1 MWFLDSKSSLRF
13 DSNLNFE
20 SKIHVLSRLVQY
32 VLLLTEVIIAP
43 GFIKKLNIKHYPVIV
58 CLWLTTT
65 QGKINFSWFRQD
77 LWFFHGI
84 HTLFHHKFFW
94 WRSSQLDPGQ
104 LTVADDPHII
114 SADNFEVKASSE
126 NNTCEEAIK
135 ESISDCQIIWI
146 MPYFMTLLTKKK
158 LFYSFWISH
167 SM

>member
-13 DSNLNFE
+13 DSNLDFE

-114 SADNFEVKASSE
+114 SADNFDFLFSPLFCFSLNRHYDIFSICLLVLWASC
-126 NNTCEEAIK
+126 N
-135 ESISDCQIIWI
+135 
-146 MPYFMTLLTKKK
+146 
-158 LFYSFWISH
+158 
-167 SM
+167 

>member
-13 DSNLNFE
+13 DSNLDFE

-84 HTLFHHKFFW
+84 HTLLHHKFFW

-114 SADNFEVKASSE
+114 SADNFGSNMVSSK
-126 NNTCEEAIK
+126 N
-135 ESISDCQIIWI
+135 QIW
-146 MPYFMTLLTKKK
+146 KNCSVQ
-158 LFYSFWISH
+158 YSH
-167 SM
+167 ANLV

>member
-13 DSNLNFE
+13 DSNLDFE

-114 SADNFEVKASSE
+114 SADNFARVPPTVEFPTKHWLTDCNCKTFFRKINNFHFACNVSE
-126 NNTCEEAIK
+126 
-135 ESISDCQIIWI
+135 
-146 MPYFMTLLTKKK
+146 PF
-158 LFYSFWISH
+158 
-167 SM
+167 

>member
-13 DSNLNFE
+13 DSNLDFE

-114 SADNFEVKASSE
+114 SADNFGSKALLKNWPKANFLREPWNSAAEKINRNSARLQNSVE
-126 NNTCEEAIK
+126 N
-135 ESISDCQIIWI
+135 S
-146 MPYFMTLLTKKK
+146 P
-158 LFYSFWISH
+158 
-167 SM
+167 

>member
-13 DSNLNFE
+13 DSNLDFE

-77 LWFFHGI
+77 LWFFSWNTHFI
-84 HTLFHHKFFW
+84 SPQIFLVKKFPIGSWATYSSRWPSYYQCRQFW
-94 WRSSQLDPGQ
+94 RDSNPQRCRQDGNSP
-104 LTVADDPHII
+104 
-114 SADNFEVKASSE
+114 SA
-126 NNTCEEAIK
+126 
-135 ESISDCQIIWI
+135 
-146 MPYFMTLLTKKK
+146 MTTRPRL
-158 LFYSFWISH
+158 H
-167 SM
+167 A

>member
-13 DSNLNFE
+13 DSNLDFE

-114 SADNFEVKASSE
+114 SADNFARSQIDVRKIVAVYFKK
-126 NNTCEEAIK
+126 NTC
-135 ESISDCQIIWI
+135 Q
-146 MPYFMTLLTKKK
+146 
-158 LFYSFWISH
+158 LFGWNKWCTVK
-167 SM
+167 

>member
-13 DSNLNFE
+13 DSNLDFE
-20 SKIHVLSRLVQY
+20 SKTHVLSRLVQY

-84 HTLFHHKFFW
+84 QTLFHHKFFW

-114 SADNFEVKASSE
+114 SADNFVSGGWPVGKSE
-126 NNTCEEAIK
+126 
-135 ESISDCQIIWI
+135 
-146 MPYFMTLLTKKK
+146 LKKK
-158 LFYSFWISH
+158 YL
-167 SM
+167 